1 MLQLIKDVSWYF
13 PGSWT
18 SAADVGNTAY
28 KEQFFCHDY
37 IDFALIGSVV
47 LKENTVQENTPFSIV
62 INGSYIGWSIMT
74 PDTILKGG
82 HQRTVLFTII

>member
-18 SAADVGNTAY
+18 SAADVGNTGY

-37 IDFALIGSVV
+37 IDF
-47 LKENTVQENTPFSIV
+47 
-62 INGSYIGWSIMT
+62 Y
-74 PDTILKGG
+74 D
-82 HQRTVLFTII
+82 